1 MSTTAP
7 AAAVDAS
14 REPRLLRVDCDVH
27 PHLRGGL
34 SELVPYMP
42 EAWRK
47 RLSGGHGHGWAKDV
61 YASEYSIPRNL
72 LYVNPVGVMR
82 RDAMPEDGSVPAS
95 DPALVQAQLLDAY
108 GIDRAILIGGNM
120 LGLGALPDADL
131 AATIAAAYNDHMSER
146 WLAADERFR
155 GSIVVAPQD
164 AQLGAAEIARV
175 GDRPGVVQVF
185 LPLQNTLMG
194 DRHYYPIYAAAAERG
209 LPIVIHPNSA
219 DGVFVKAPAIAGGV
233 ATYYIEWHTALSQI
247 FQSNVI
253 SLACHGVF
261 ERFGGLK
268 VVVAEGGF
276 AWLADVM
283 WRLDK
288 DWRSVREEVPWVKRL
303 PSEYILDHVRFTT
316 QPFPE
321 PSDQSHLETILQMVE
336 AERTLL
342 FSSDYPHWDFDN
354 PLRAFSALSASLR
367 DRILGGT
374 AADLYGDRL
383 L

>member
-1 MSTTAP
+1 VSATAP
-7 AAAVDAS
+7 AASGGAAVA
-14 REPRLLRVDCDVH
+14 PRTLRVDCDVH
-27 PHLRGGL
+27 PHLKGGL
-34 SELVPYMP
+34 GELVPYMP
-42 EAWRK
+42 EAWRR
-47 RLSGGHGHGWAKDV
+47 RLSRGHAHGWAKEV

-72 LYVNPVGVMR
+72 LYINPVGVMR

-95 DPALVQAQLLDAY
+95 DPALVRAQLLDAY
-108 GIDRAILIGGNM
+108 DIDRAVLIGGNM

-131 AATIAAAYNDHMSER
+131 AATIASAYNDHLSEH

-155 GSIVVAPQD
+155 GSLVVAPQD
-164 AQLGAAEIARV
+164 TSLAAAEIARA
-175 GDRPGVVQVF
+175 GDRPGIVQVF
-185 LPLQNTLMG
+185 LPLQGTLMG

-209 LPIVIHPNSA
+209 LPVAVHPNSA

-261 ERFGGLK
+261 ERFPGLR

-288 DWRSVREEVPWVKRL
+288 DWESVRDEVPWVKRP

-321 PSDQSHLETILQMVE
+321 PAKQGHLDAILELVQ
-336 AERTLL
+336 AERTLI

-354 PLRAFSALSASLR
+354 PMRAFAGLPDVLR
-367 DRILGGT
+367 ERILGGT
-374 AADLYGDRL
+374 AAELYGSRL
-383 L
+383 

>member
-1 MSTTAP
+1 
-7 AAAVDAS
+7 
-14 REPRLLRVDCDVH
+14 
-27 PHLRGGL
+27 
-34 SELVPYMP
+34 MP

-47 RLSGGHGHGWAKDV
+47 RLTRGHTNAWAKDV

-82 RDAMPEDGSVPAS
+82 RDAVPEDGSVPAS
-95 DPALVQAQLLDAY
+95 DPALVREQLLDAFQ
-108 GIDRAILIGGNM
+108 IDRAILISGNM

-131 AATIAAAYNDHMSER
+131 AAQIASAFNDHLVEH
-146 WLAADERFR
+146 WLEADARFR

-164 AQLGAAEIARV
+164 PHLAALEIARS
-175 GDRPGVVQVF
+175 GDRKGVAQVF
-185 LPLQNTLMG
+185 LPLIATLMG

-209 LPIVIHPNSA
+209 LPIAIHPNSA

-261 ERFGGLK
+261 ERFPALR

-288 DWRSVREEVPWVKRL
+288 DWRSVRDEVPWVKRA

-321 PSDQSHLETILQMVE
+321 PADPAHLAAILDIVQ
-336 AERTLL
+336 AGRTLL

-354 PLRAFSALSASLR
+354 PMRAFSGVQEATRA
-367 DRILGGT
+367 RILGGT
-374 AADLYGDRL
+374 AVELYGSRL
-383 L
+383 

>member
-1 MSTTAP
+1 MA
-7 AAAVDAS
+7 
-14 REPRLLRVDCDVH
+14 EH
-27 PHLRGGL
+27 
-34 SELVPYMP
+34 
-42 EAWRK
+42 
-47 RLSGGHGHGWAKDV
+47 
-61 YASEYSIPRNL
+61 
-72 LYVNPVGVMR
+72 
-82 RDAMPEDGSVPAS
+82 
-95 DPALVQAQLLDAY
+95 
-108 GIDRAILIGGNM
+108 
-120 LGLGALPDADL
+120 
-131 AATIAAAYNDHMSER
+131 

-164 AQLGAAEIARV
+164 PSLAAAEIARA

-185 LPLQNTLMG
+185 LPLLGTLMG

-209 LPIVIHPNSA
+209 LPIAVHPNSA

-233 ATYYIEWHTALSQI
+233 ATYYIEWHTALAQI

-261 ERFGGLK
+261 ERFPDLR
-268 VVVAEGGF
+268 VVVTEGGF
-276 AWLADVM
+276 AWLVDVL

-288 DWRSVREEVPWVKRL
+288 DWESVRDEVPWVKRP
-303 PSEYILDHVRFTT
+303 PSEYVLDHVRFTT

-321 PSDQSHLETILQMVE
+321 PARREHLDAVLDLVQ

-354 PLRAFSALSASLR
+354 PLRALAALPRALQ

-374 AADLYGDRL
+374 AVELYGSRL
-383 L
+383 